1 MPNMLNMVKHHER
14 RRWTRVETSTPTRVS
29 SNGTSWEG
37 RTVNMSLGGVCMA
50 FGTSVSASTNQPIQ
64 LGLETDAGVIELKGA
79 IRNLNATGF
88 AVEFEALEG
97 IQGQVFASV
106 LEGLREH
113 AISVTLTGRLG
124 PQDTGNLLLEIST
137 GGAAPLEITEAPSA
151 SSPAEEDSPTAPTVI
166 SKQIE
171 FKNASG

>member
-1 MPNMLNMVKHHER
+1 MLNTVKHHDR

-29 SNGTSWEG
+29 SNGTAWEG

-50 FGTSVSASTNQPIQ
+50 FGTSVSASANQPIQ
-64 LGLETDAGVIELKGA
+64 LGLQTDAGVIELKGA

-88 AVEFEALEG
+88 AVEFESLDG
-97 IQGQVFASV
+97 IQGQIFASV

-113 AISVTLTGRLG
+113 AISVTLTGSLV
-124 PQDTGNLLLEIST
+124 PQDTGDLLLEIST
-137 GGAAPLEITEAPSA
+137 GGAPLEIAEAFFD
-151 SSPAEEDSPTAPTVI
+151 SSVPEEDSPATPTVI

-171 FKNASG
+171 FKNASGRSI